1 MGRGAGSRLAVYGET
16 ARCPR
21 RDVVSVDWVESRPT
35 VDDVRSAYGIAIEE
49 MVSQGAG
56 WEGRYWVADGT
67 WFVKA
72 WHRAPP
78 VNLELLAR
86 LTAEGLPV
94 PAPIP
99 TLDGSLVAEA
109 AGVSYALFPF
119 VRGREGTD
127 EGDWEETARWM
138 RRLHEVRNVDLPRT
152 TMDEAFIF
160 EHLSAQL
167 GHPWIRD
174 HADELRVA
182 LDRLE
187 AVIHR
192 ARAVDVPLVVCHNDF
207 GAHNLLVDDTGEVV
221 AILDW
226 DHACLGPREHD
237 LWIAP
242 ETRHG
247 REFLLTYGATNLE
260 MVHVE
265 YALLARALRDLTAR
279 VVNEQDR
286 TGVHTWGFARLARLP
301 ADLELFDAFARH

>member
-1 MGRGAGSRLAVYGET
+1 M
-16 ARCPR
+16 
-21 RDVVSVDWVESRPT
+21 ESRPT
-35 VDDVRSAYGIAIEE
+35 VDDVQRAYGIAIEE

-78 VNLELLAR
+78 TNLGLLAR

-94 PAPIP
+94 PAPLAA
-99 TLDGSLVAEA
+99 LDGSLVAQA
-109 AGVSYALFPF
+109 GGVSYALFPF

-127 EGDWEETARWM
+127 DDWEATARWL
-138 RRLHEVRNVDLPRT
+138 RRLHEVRNVDLTRT
-152 TMDEAFIF
+152 AMDEAFIF
-160 EHLSAQL
+160 EHLGTRL
-167 GHPWIRD
+167 DHPWIRGR
-174 HADELRVA
+174 ADELRVA

-187 AVIHR
+187 VVIHR
-192 ARAVDVPLVVCHNDF
+192 ARAVEVPLVLCHNDF
-207 GAHNLLVDDTGEVV
+207 GGHNLLIDETGEVV

-226 DHACLGPREHD
+226 DHACLAPREHD
-237 LWIAP
+237 LWFAP
-242 ETRHG
+242 ETGHG
-247 REFLLTYGATNLE
+247 REFLLTYDASNLE

-286 TGVHTWGFARLARLP
+286 RGVDTWGFDRLARLP
-301 ADLELFDAFARH
+301 ADLELFHAFRRG